1 MINYS
6 FPCYPGDEIWYIEMH
21 KGKPALVRKGY
32 VKMISFTKT
41 ATQILLEGQNDDD
54 IKKALTWQK
63 YAFVTYREAVSA
75 AEKLTIEFN

>member
-6 FPCYPGDEIWYIEMH
+6 FPCYLGDEIWYIEMY
-21 KGKPALVRKGY
+21 KGRPVLVRKGY

-41 ATQILLEGQNDDD
+41 DVRILLEGQNADD

-63 YAFVTYREAVSA
+63 YAFATYREAVSA
-75 AEKLTIEFN
+75 AEKLAIEFN